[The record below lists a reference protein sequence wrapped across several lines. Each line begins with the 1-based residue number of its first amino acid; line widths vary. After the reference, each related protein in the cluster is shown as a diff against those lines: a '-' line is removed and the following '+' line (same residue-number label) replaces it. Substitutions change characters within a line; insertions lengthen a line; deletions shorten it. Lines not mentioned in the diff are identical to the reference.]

1 MNFNISNRTISIEKK
16 KEKHLSYN
24 SDYVAYFS
32 FDGEWDNVIKTAR
45 FIQFGKY
52 IDVVLDKNDSC
63 DIPILKNG
71 WVTVGVFSDVMTTT
85 YTRFYMNRTVK
96 DESSAQAEEP
106 TPDVYSQ
113 LLGMIESGMLKGE
126 KGEKGADGTDGTD
139 GVDGVDGKS
148 AYEISVENGFVG
160 SEIDWLA
167 SLKGEKGEKGV
178 DGVTPVKGTDYF
190 TELEKEEIIQS
201 VLNAMPVAEGGV
213 F

>member
-1 MNFNISNRTISIEKK
+1 MNFNISNRTISIAK

-24 SDYVAYFS
+24 SDYIAHFS

-45 FIQFGKY
+45 FIQFRKY

-85 YTRFYMNRTVK
+85 YTKFYMNRTVK
-96 DESSAQAEEP
+96 DESGDQAEEP

-126 KGEKGADGTDGTD
+126 KGDKGIDGTNGIDGT
-139 GVDGVDGKS
+139 DGKS

-160 SEIDWLA
+160 SETDWLA

-178 DGVTPVKGTDYF
+178 DGVTPVKGVDYF
-190 TELEKEEIIQS
+190 TEVEKAEIIQA

>member
-1 MNFNISNRTISIEKK
+1 MEFNISNRTISIAK

-24 SDYVAYFS
+24 SDYVAHFS
-32 FDGEWDNVIKTAR
+32 FDEEWKNVIKTAR
-45 FIQFGKY
+45 FIQFGQY

-71 WVTVGVFSDVMTTT
+71 WVTIGVFSDVMTTT

-96 DESSAQAEEP
+96 DESGDQAEEP

-113 LLGMIESGMLKGE
+113 LLEMIESGMLKGE
-126 KGEKGADGTDGTD
+126 KGEKGTDGT
-139 GVDGVDGKS
+139 DGVDGKS

-160 SEIDWLA
+160 SETDWLA
-167 SLKGEKGEKGV
+167 SLKGEKGENGTNGTDGV
-178 DGVTPVKGTDYF
+178 DGITPVKGVDYF
-190 TELEKEEIIQS
+190 TEAEKDEIVQA